1 MSAAKTGD
9 TVKVHYTGI
18 LDDGTQFD
26 SSRGRNP
33 LQFILGG
40 GGILPG
46 LEAAVEGMSVG
57 STKTLVISAADA
69 YGPRLDGLTREVPR
83 EDIPGDIELAEG
95 MVLNAQGPSGQTQR
109 FTVVDFD
116 DQKVKIDSNH
126 PLAGKDLIFKIEL
139 MEVV

>member
-26 SSRGRNP
+26 SSRGREP

-40 GGILPG
+40 GGILPA
-46 LEAAVEGMSVG
+46 LETAVEGMSVG

-69 YGPRLDGLTREVPR
+69 FGPRLDELTREVPR
-83 EDIPGDIELAEG
+83 DDIPDDIELSAG

-116 DQKVKIDSNH
+116 DQKVTIDGNH
-126 PLAGKDLIFKIEL
+126 PLAGKDLTFQVEL

>member
-1 MSAAKTGD
+1 
-9 TVKVHYTGI
+9 
-18 LDDGTQFD
+18 
-26 SSRGRNP
+26 
-33 LQFILGG
+33 
-40 GGILPG
+40 
-46 LEAAVEGMSVG
+46 
-57 STKTLVISAADA
+57 
-69 YGPRLDGLTREVPR
+69 
-83 EDIPGDIELAEG
+83 